1 ARHRGGLSDLAAPR
15 RRHRPRRGRLRRGR
29 RTGAGERAT
38 GPARGNG
45 LREALG
51 LSGRL
56 SAVGF
61 WGLLAVL
68 LALIAINLPELGS
81 DPWPFVPG
89 AVDPQ
94 GVLGPLVRAA
104 GEEWDVGI
112 ARAACF
118 LA

>member
-1 ARHRGGLSDLAAPR
+1 MTGDRQPAGGGGL
-15 RRHRPRRGRLRRGR
+15 G
-29 RTGAGERAT
+29 
-38 GPARGNG
+38 
-45 LREALG
+45 EALG

-56 SAVGF
+56 SAAGF
-61 WGLLAVL
+61 WGLLGVL
-68 LALIAINLPELGS
+68 LGLIAINLPELGS

-94 GVLGPLVRAA
+94 GLLGPLVRAA

-118 LA
+118 LAGLALALIAVPGK